1 MVNVVRR
8 TAVALAAAG
17 LVLTACGTTEDATP
31 IASDEPAPTSTE
43 SDSSEVT
50 VGAPAETEPP
60 AETKPSAATV
70 ASDAVTDPAEAAPAL
85 SDPPPPVVPEAMLG
99 GRAFATELSPT
110 SDFLENALPD
120 IQVDDIRRQTKVALR
135 NVFPAERPVLL
146 WLWAPH

>member
-1 MVNVVRR
+1 MVNAVRR
-8 TAVALAAAG
+8 TAVALAAAS
-17 LVLTACGTTEDATP
+17 LVLAACGTTEDTAP
-31 IASDEPAPTSTE
+31 ITSDEPAPTSTE
-43 SDSSEVT
+43 SDISEVT
-50 VGAPAETEPP
+50 VGAPAETE
-60 AETKPSAATV
+60 PSAATV
-70 ASDAVTDPAEAAPAL
+70 ASDAVTDPAEAAPAV

-110 SDFLENALPD
+110 SDFPENALPD

>member
-17 LVLTACGTTEDATP
+17 LVLAACGTTEDTAP
-31 IASDEPAPTSTE
+31 ITSDEPAPTSTE
-43 SDSSEVT
+43 SDISEVT
-50 VGAPAETEPP
+50 VGAPAETEP
-60 AETKPSAATV
+60 SAATV
-70 ASDAVTDPAEAAPAL
+70 ASDADTDPAEAAPAV
-85 SDPPPPVVPEAMLG
+85 SDPPPPVVPEAILG

-110 SDFLENALPD
+110 SDFPENALPD

>member
-17 LVLTACGTTEDATP
+17 LVLAACGTTEDTAP
-31 IASDEPAPTSTE
+31 ITSDEPAPTSTE
-43 SDSSEVT
+43 SDISEVT
-50 VGAPAETEPP
+50 VGAPAETEP
-60 AETKPSAATV
+60 SAATV
-70 ASDAVTDPAEAAPAL
+70 ASDADTDPAEPAPAV

-110 SDFLENALPD
+110 SDFPKNALPD

>member
-31 IASDEPAPTSTE
+31 IASDEPAPASTE
-43 SDSSEVT
+43 SGSEVT
-50 VGAPAETEPP
+50 DGAPAETEPP
-60 AETKPSAATV
+60 AKTEPPAATV

-85 SDPPPPVVPEAMLG
+85 SDPPPPVVPEAILG

-110 SDFLENALPD
+110 SDFPENALPD

>member
-17 LVLTACGTTEDATP
+17 LVLTACGTTEDTAP
-31 IASDEPAPTSTE
+31 ITSDEPAPTSTE
-43 SDSSEVT
+43 ADISEVT
-50 VGAPAETEPP
+50 VGAPAETE
-60 AETKPSAATV
+60 PSAATV
-70 ASDAVTDPAEAAPAL
+70 ASDAVTDPAEAAPAI
-85 SDPPPPVVPEAMLG
+85 SDAPPPVVPEAMLG

-110 SDFLENALPD
+110 SDFPENALPD

>member
-70 ASDAVTDPAEAAPAL
+70 ASEAAPAL
-85 SDPPPPVVPEAMLG
+85 SDPPPPVVPEAILG

-110 SDFLENALPD
+110 SDFPENALPD

>member
-1 MVNVVRR
+1 MVNAVRR
-8 TAVALAAAG
+8 TAVALAAAS
-17 LVLTACGTTEDATP
+17 LVLAACGTTEDTAP
-31 IASDEPAPTSTE
+31 ITSDEPAPTSTE
-43 SDSSEVT
+43 SDISEVT
-50 VGAPAETEPP
+50 VGAPAETEP
-60 AETKPSAATV
+60 SAATV
-70 ASDAVTDPAEAAPAL
+70 ASDADTDPAEAAPAV

-110 SDFLENALPD
+110 SDFPENALPD

>member
-17 LVLTACGTTEDATP
+17 LVLAACGTTEDTAP
-31 IASDEPAPTSTE
+31 ITSDEPAPTSTE
-43 SDSSEVT
+43 SDISEVT
-50 VGAPAETEPP
+50 VGAPAETEP
-60 AETKPSAATV
+60 SAATV
-70 ASDAVTDPAEAAPAL
+70 ASDADTDPAEAAPAV

-110 SDFLENALPD
+110 SDFPENALPD

>member
-17 LVLTACGTTEDATP
+17 LVLAACGTTEDTAP
-31 IASDEPAPTSTE
+31 ITSDEPAPTSTE
-43 SDSSEVT
+43 SDISEVT
-50 VGAPAETEPP
+50 VGAPAETEP
-60 AETKPSAATV
+60 SAATV
-70 ASDAVTDPAEAAPAL
+70 ASDADTDPAEAAPAV

-110 SDFLENALPD
+110 SDFPENALPD

-135 NVFPAERPVLL
+135 NVLPAERPVLL

>member
-8 TAVALAAAG
+8 TAVALAAAS
-17 LVLTACGTTEDATP
+17 LVLTACGTTEDTAP
-31 IASDEPAPTSTE
+31 ITSDEPAPTSTE
-43 SDSSEVT
+43 ADISEVT
-50 VGAPAETEPP
+50 VGAPAETEP
-60 AETKPSAATV
+60 SAATV
-70 ASDAVTDPAEAAPAL
+70 ASDAVTNPAEAAPAL

-110 SDFLENALPD
+110 SDFPENALPD

>member
-1 MVNVVRR
+1 MVNAVRR

-17 LVLTACGTTEDATP
+17 LVLAACGTTEDTAP
-31 IASDEPAPTSTE
+31 ITSDEPAPTSTE
-43 SDSSEVT
+43 SDISEVT
-50 VGAPAETEPP
+50 VGAPAETEP
-60 AETKPSAATV
+60 SAATV
-70 ASDAVTDPAEAAPAL
+70 ASDADTDPAEAAPAV

-110 SDFLENALPD
+110 SDFPENALPD

-135 NVFPAERPVLL
+135 NVLPAERPVLL

>member
-17 LVLTACGTTEDATP
+17 LVLAACGTTEDTAP
-31 IASDEPAPTSTE
+31 ITSDEPAPTSTE
-43 SDSSEVT
+43 SDISEVT
-50 VGAPAETEPP
+50 VGAPAETE
-60 AETKPSAATV
+60 PSAATV
-70 ASDAVTDPAEAAPAL
+70 ASDAVTDPAEAAPAV

-110 SDFLENALPD
+110 SDFPENALPD

>member
-8 TAVALAAAG
+8 TAVALAAAT

-43 SDSSEVT
+43 SDISEVT
-50 VGAPAETEPP
+50 VGAPAETE
-60 AETKPSAATV
+60 PSAATV
-70 ASDAVTDPAEAAPAL
+70 ASDAVTDPAEAAPAV

-110 SDFLENALPD
+110 SDFPENALPD

>member
-1 MVNVVRR
+1 MVNAVRR

-17 LVLTACGTTEDATP
+17 LVLAACGTTEDTAP
-31 IASDEPAPTSTE
+31 ITSDEPAPTSTE
-43 SDSSEVT
+43 SDISEVT
-50 VGAPAETEPP
+50 VGAPAETEP
-60 AETKPSAATV
+60 SAATV
-70 ASDAVTDPAEAAPAL
+70 ASDADTDPAEAAPAV

-110 SDFLENALPD
+110 SDFPENALPD